1 MNGDPYCTV
10 PEELAKKR
18 SYVSSAANKG
28 SATVFD
34 LLQNCLETAIR
45 HTFLK
50 VHCHNNRV
58 GDGIFGTEDRGQRL
72 MMEAVW
78 RSC

>member
-28 SATVFD
+28 SATVQAGVTKNRQKNFSRRFWICINSIN
-34 LLQNCLETAIR
+34 LGAGYNLQSSISDPYSTVL
-45 HTFLK
+45 
-50 VHCHNNRV
+50 
-58 GDGIFGTEDRGQRL
+58 
-72 MMEAVW
+72 
-78 RSC
+78 